1 MIDDEMQEQEPIEA
15 EQEDAQGYNAMAGLV
30 RQQST
35 KPTGFDDMTEAQ
47 QNVSMGFSP
56 WAHIGKNT
64 QTAQLGIARQNML
77 RAASKA
83 PPKAPD
89 PRMRDAQFYAG
100 LGDYGAVEALMK
112 SKGAAIFQQDESFEL
127 DDVDEQGK
135 VFKRK
140 FTLGPK
146 GVYNMKG
153 PDGKPMSVPAHML
166 ARRAGIGSVPFRGG
180 DESARAFRGSLSKL
194 TKMNRELAQLES
206 LYRKNTYLGSL
217 DPSQDSALAR
227 MLESS
232 IKTDYLALMKDMKG
246 MGGSV
251 SDNDMLIASHMVPQR
266 ASSSITRLGGNE
278 LAILRNVRESAM
290 RKAMEVGEA
299 NGLSF
304 IDSSPRTKANQYF
317 NKGVIDTQTHD

>member
-1 MIDDEMQEQEPIEA
+1 MIDDDTQEEEPVEPQQESASEY
-15 EQEDAQGYNAMAGLV
+15 GNMAGLV
-30 RQQST
+30 RQQAVM
-35 KPTGFDDMTEAQ
+35 PTGFEDQTEAQ
-47 QNVSMGFSP
+47 QNVAMGFSP
-56 WAHIGKNT
+56 WAHIGKNSQT
-64 QTAQLGIARQNML
+64 EQLRTARRSMMTAQRTPQ
-77 RAASKA
+77 
-83 PPKAPD
+83 KAPD

-135 VFKRK
+135 LVKRK
-140 FTLGPK
+140 YTMGPK
-146 GVYNMKG
+146 GVYNG
-153 PDGKPMSVPAHML
+153 IPAHML
-166 ARRAGIGSVPFRGG
+166 ARRAGIGSIPFKGG
-180 DESARAFRGSLSKL
+180 DEAARNYRASISKL

-217 DPSQDSALAR
+217 DPSEDSAMAR

-251 SDNDMLIASHMVPQR
+251 SDNDMAIASHMVPQR
-266 ASSSITRLGGNE
+266 ASSAITRLGGNE

-290 RKAMEVGEA
+290 RKAVEVGEA
-299 NGLSF
+299 NGVSF
-304 IDSSPRTKANQYF
+304 IDSSPRAKANQYF
-317 NKGVIDTQTHD
+317 NKGVIDTQTP

>member
-1 MIDDEMQEQEPIEA
+1 MINEDTQDEEPIED
-15 EQEDAQGYNAMAGLV
+15 EQESESDYGDMAGLV
-30 RQQST
+30 RQQAT
-35 KPTGFDDMTEAQ
+35 MPTGFNEPTEAQ
-47 QNVSMGFSP
+47 QNVAMGFSP
-56 WAHIGKNT
+56 WAHIGKNS
-64 QTAQLGIARQNML
+64 QTSQLMAARQSML
-77 RAASKA
+77 RSSQMAQRA
-83 PPKAPD
+83 PQKGPD

-135 VFKRK
+135 IVKRK
-140 FTLGPK
+140 YTMGPK
-146 GVYNMKG
+146 GVYKG
-153 PDGKPMSVPAHML
+153 IPAYMI
-166 ARRAGIGSVPFRGG
+166 ARKAGIGSIPFKGG
-180 DESARAFRGSLSKL
+180 DEAARNYRASIGKL
-194 TKMNRELAQLES
+194 TKMNRELAQLET

-217 DPSQDSALAR
+217 DPSEDSALAR

-251 SDNDMLIASHMVPQR
+251 SDNDMAIASHMVPQR
-266 ASSSITRLGGNE
+266 ASSAITRLGGNE

-290 RKAMEVGEA
+290 RKAAEVGEA
-299 NGLSF
+299 NGISF

-317 NKGVIDTQTHD
+317 NKGVIDTQTQ

>member
-1 MIDDEMQEQEPIEA
+1 MDEQYPQEE
-15 EQEDAQGYNAMAGLV
+15 EQQDEDGGMANMV
-30 RQQST
+30 RQQSMM
-35 KPTGFDDMTEAQ
+35 PTGFDPSMTESQRSVA
-47 QNVSMGFSP
+47 MGFSP
-56 WAHIGKNT
+56 WAHVGRNSE
-64 QTAQLGIARQNML
+64 TAAYNKALSQQSGISAR
-77 RAASKA
+77 A
-83 PPKAPD
+83 KAPD

-112 SKGAAIFQQDESFEL
+112 SKGAAIFQQDESIEL

-135 VFKRK
+135 VIKRK
-140 FTLGPK
+140 YSLGPK
-146 GVYNMKG
+146 GVYSMTG

-180 DESARAFRGSLSKL
+180 DEAARNYRGSLSKL

-217 DPSQDSALAR
+217 DPSEDSALAR

-251 SDNDMLIASHMVPQR
+251 SDNDMAIASHMVPQR
-266 ASSSITRLGGNE
+266 ASSAITRLGGNE
-278 LAILRNVRESAM
+278 LAILKNVRESAM

-304 IDSSPRTKANQYF
+304 IDASPRSKANQYF
-317 NKGVIDTQTHD
+317 NKGVIDTQTP

>member
-1 MIDDEMQEQEPIEA
+1 MDEQYPQEE
-15 EQEDAQGYNAMAGLV
+15 EQQGEEGGMADMV
-30 RQQST
+30 RQQSMM
-35 KPTGFDDMTEAQ
+35 PTGFDPSMTESQRSVA
-47 QNVSMGFSP
+47 MGFSP
-56 WAHIGKNT
+56 WAHVGKNSE
-64 QTAQLGIARQNML
+64 TAAYSRALQQQSGISSRRQ
-77 RAASKA
+77 
-83 PPKAPD
+83 APD

-135 VFKRK
+135 VVKRK
-140 FTLGPK
+140 YSMGPK
-146 GVYNMKG
+146 GVYNG
-153 PDGKPMSVPAHML
+153 IPAHML
-166 ARRAGIGSVPFRGG
+166 ARRAGIGSIPFKGG
-180 DESARAFRGSLSKL
+180 DEAARNFRASIGKL

-217 DPSQDSALAR
+217 DPSEDSALAR

-251 SDNDMLIASHMVPQR
+251 SDNDMAIASHMVPQR
-266 ASSSITRLGGNE
+266 ASSAITRLGGNE

-290 RKAMEVGEA
+290 RKAAEVGEA
-299 NGLSF
+299 NGISF
-304 IDSSPRTKANQYF
+304 IDSSPRPKANQYF
-317 NKGVIDTQTHD
+317 NKGVIDTQTP